1 MIRAHC
7 AVVGKDPE
15 RTKAL
20 STSWEVRSVQSTK
33 GESDTAFKQDAIVL
47 GKKKKPLKK
56 PLIKN
61 NDKSLWLERHRK

>member
-47 GKKKKPLKK
+47 GKKKKTSEEAINKK
-56 PLIKN
+56 Q
-61 NDKSLWLERHRK
+61 